1 LPGQAS
7 VGAQDAF
14 VLAYDP
20 SGTVLWTRQFGTTAD
35 DGASGITVDAQGNS
49 YVAGNSAGTLAGQTS
64 AGGMDAFVKAFDP
77 AGNDRWTR
85 QFGGSDF
92 DFAIDV
98 AVAGGN
104 AYVAGLTDGRL
115 RGQTSAGARDA
126 FLVKIGF
133 RPPAVQSVVDQT
145 CDRLDQLIAN
155 IQSQSGHQIP
165 AQLAALL
172 IAAAN
177 QIEATLDCR

>member
-1 LPGQAS
+1 M
-7 VGAQDAF
+7 
-14 VLAYDP
+14 
-20 SGTVLWTRQFGTTAD
+20 
-35 DGASGITVDAQGNS
+35 DAQGNS
-49 YVAGNSAGTLAGQTS
+49 YVAGSTAGTLAGQTS
-64 AGGMDAFVKAFDP
+64 AGGVDAFVHAFDS
-77 AGNDRWTR
+77 AGNDLWTR
-85 QFGGSDF
+85 QFGGSDL
-92 DFAIDV
+92 DVAVDV

-115 RGQTSAGARDA
+115 PGQTSAGQRDA

-133 RPPAVQSVVDQT
+133 RPPAVQSVIDQT
-145 CDRLDQLIAN
+145 CDRLDQAIAD

-165 AQLAALL
+165 AGLAALL